1 MINSV
6 QLIQCV
12 MVEVVEDVEV
22 VEEVEVE
29 VTRSRTRLHQAA
41 F

>member
-12 MVEVVEDVEV
+12 MVEVVERV
-22 VEEVEVE
+22 EVEVE
-29 VTRSRTRLHQAA
+29 VTRSQTRLHQAA

>member
-12 MVEVVEDVEV
+12 MVEEVEV
-22 VEEVEVE
+22 VEVEVE
-29 VTRSRTRLHQAA
+29 VTRSQTRLHQAA

>member
-12 MVEVVEDVEV
+12 MVEVVEV
-22 VEEVEVE
+22 VKVEVE
-29 VTRSRTRLHQAA
+29 VTRSQPRLHQVAS
-41 F
+41 

>member
-12 MVEVVEDVEV
+12 MVEVVEV
-22 VEEVEVE
+22 VEVEVE
-29 VTRSRTRLHQAA
+29 VTRSQTRLHQAA

>member
-12 MVEVVEDVEV
+12 MVEVVEE

-29 VTRSRTRLHQAA
+29 VTRSQTRLHQAA

>member
-12 MVEVVEDVEV
+12 MVEEVE

-29 VTRSRTRLHQAA
+29 VTRSQTRLHQAA